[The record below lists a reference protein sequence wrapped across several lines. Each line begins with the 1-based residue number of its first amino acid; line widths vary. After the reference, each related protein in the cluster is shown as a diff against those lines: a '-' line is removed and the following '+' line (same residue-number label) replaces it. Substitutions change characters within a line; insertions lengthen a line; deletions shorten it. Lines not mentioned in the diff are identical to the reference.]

1 MPYVFSHMPCVIFP
15 VCFHLW
21 EIGCQSEKTASPR
34 TLVLSFFLSF
44 SESGQTEK
52 GNGTGINLTGKA
64 FCPGNTPKRDLL
76 NKKREKYAKIMLM
89 K

>member
-1 MPYVFSHMPCVIFP
+1 MFFTTSH
-15 VCFHLW
+15 VCFFMSLF
-21 EIGCQSEKTASPR
+21 ISGKSVVNPKNGFAPDTC
-34 TLVLSFFLSF
+34 SFLFLSF

-76 NKKREKYAKIMLM
+76 NKKREKYAKIMLV

>member
-1 MPYVFSHMPCVIFP
+1 M
-15 VCFHLW
+15 
-21 EIGCQSEKTASPR
+21 SEKSVANPKKR
-34 TLVLSFFLSF
+34 LGPGHLFFPFLSF

-64 FCPGNTPKRDLL
+64 FCPGNTSKRDLL
-76 NKKREKYAKIMLM
+76 NKKREKYAKIMLV

>member
-21 EIGCQSEKTASPR
+21 KIGCQSEKNGFAPDIC
-34 TLVLSFFLSF
+34 SFLFLSF

-76 NKKREKYAKIMLM
+76 NKKREKYAKIMLV

>member
-1 MPYVFSHMPCVIFP
+1 M
-15 VCFHLW
+15 
-21 EIGCQSEKTASPR
+21 SEKSVVNPKKR
-34 TLVLSFFLSF
+34 LCPGHLFFPFLSF

-76 NKKREKYAKIMLM
+76 NKKREKYAKIMLV

>member
-1 MPYVFSHMPCVIFP
+1 M
-15 VCFHLW
+15 
-21 EIGCQSEKTASPR
+21 SEKSVANPKKR
-34 TLVLSFFLSF
+34 LRPGHLFFPFLSF

-76 NKKREKYAKIMLM
+76 NKKREKYAKIMLV